1 MSNTTGQWLGWI
13 GILVG
18 IIAFFWQPVWM
29 GVAAVVLGIIG
40 LFSPQK
46 GLNWT
51 AIIGKEDLLFRM
63 FTP

>member
-29 GVAAVVLGIIG
+29 A
-40 LFSPQK
+40 
-46 GLNWT
+46 
-51 AIIGKEDLLFRM
+51 
-63 FTP
+63 

>member
-40 LFSPQK
+40 LFSHRKDSTGQR
-46 GLNWT
+46 
-51 AIIGKEDLLFRM
+51 LLLGQLR
-63 FTP
+63 